1 MSAAGTGVSPGRRP
15 LPLALLKLARP
26 TQWSKS
32 AFVLI
37 GPFYGLRDMAETGRT
52 LQDVALPAVIAAAA
66 FALASSACYVV
77 NDILDR
83 EADRRHPRK
92 RRRPIAAGEVSVKTA
107 WVFAVALLA
116 VVAAL
121 TALLP
126 APARWWVALTLGL
139 YVLNVSLYSAVVKHL
154 VIADVMSLSMGF
166 VLRVM
171 GGCAAVAIVPSV
183 WLLNVT
189 LFLAMFL
196 SFGKRLGERRTLASA
211 GDADAAAAHRPVQQ
225 GYTDTLLQMAVVVTG
240 VATLMGYAAYVQT
253 QDAAYARG
261 FSLLWL
267 TILPATYCLLRA
279 IVLLERGEYDD
290 PTELAIHDR
299 AFQLG
304 AALFAVVTAVV
315 FWMFRDGV

>member
-1 MSAAGTGVSPGRRP
+1 MPGAGAARRRP

-52 LQDVALPAVIAAAA
+52 LSDIVVPAFIAAVA

-92 RRRPIAAGEVSVKTA
+92 SRRPVASGEVSVKTA
-107 WVFAVALLA
+107 WVFALALLG
-116 VVAAL
+116 VVAVL
-121 TALLP
+121 TMLLP
-126 APARWWVALTLGL
+126 APQRWWMALALGL
-139 YVLNVSLYSAVVKHL
+139 YVLNVSVYSAFVKHL
-154 VIADVMSLSMGF
+154 VIVDVMSLSMGF

-196 SFGKRLGERRTLASA
+196 SFGKRLGERRTMGAA
-211 GDADAAAAHRPVQQ
+211 GDAQAAASHRPVQE
-225 GYTDTLLQMAVVVTG
+225 GYTDTLLQMSVVVTG
-240 VATLMGYAAYVQT
+240 VATLMGYAAYVQS
-253 QDAAYARG
+253 QDAAYAKG

-290 PTELAIHDR
+290 PTELAMHDR
-299 AFQLG
+299 AFQAG
-304 AALFAVVTAVV
+304 AALFAIVTAVV
-315 FWMFRDGV
+315 FWIFRPMA